1 MRVCCASVLCPD
13 LIICPHASGVC
24 FPLTERTKWTFPSER
39 TFRSEG
45 LFPMCPY
52 ESRRS
57 LQWCARLRIKSSHG
71 AMLNPHTGLPSHP
84 HTLLLSSSFPSL
96 LAYFH
101 CSFLSFGISFCFL
114 PQISIYYSPPITSQ
128 KGKICCWLIV
138 NSILG
143 FCLFFSFHVNRL
155 SFVVVIPAVHPLYFG
170 FDFELFPPLF
180 WSPNRIHFS

>member
-24 FPLTERTKWTFPSER
+24 FPLTARTKWTFPSER

-45 LFPMCPY
+45 LFPHVF
-52 ESRRS
+52 
-57 LQWCARLRIKSSHG
+57 LRKQTFP
-71 AMLNPHTGLPSHP
+71 AMVRAAAHQIFSWRHALNPHTGLPSHP

-143 FCLFFSFHVNRL
+143 FCLYFFPCQLTVVCCCDSCCS
-155 SFVVVIPAVHPLYFG
+155 SFV
-170 FDFELFPPLF
+170 F
-180 WSPNRIHFS
+180 WFRF

>member
-1 MRVCCASVLCPD
+1 MYV
-13 LIICPHASGVC
+13 
-24 FPLTERTKWTFPSER
+24 FPSPNER
-39 TFRSEG
+39 SGRFPQSGRSALRG
-45 LFPMCPY
+45 CSPMCSY
-52 ESRRS
+52 KSRRS

-71 AMLNPHTGLPSHP
+71 AMLNPHTGLASHP

-96 LAYFH
+96 LTYFH

-114 PQISIYYSPPITSQ
+114 SRISIYYSPPITSQ

-143 FCLFFSFHVNRL
+143 FCLYFFPCQSGL
-155 SFVVVIPAVHPLYFG
+155 SFVVVISAVHPLYFG
-170 FDFELFPPLF
+170 FDFELFPPFF